1 MIVLS
6 MKSIRIDRDIVE
18 YLSSKAI
25 APNESIS
32 SILRRELGQVTVD
45 IDDDVYSMLT
55 SRAVELGE
63 SASQILRRELGL
75 DAAPP
80 AGPTV
85 VEFHIPP
92 GTGHGPWN
100 NLAHAVTAHVG
111 DVLRIVNDDTVPHR
125 LHTDGAPFPHPTAD
139 IPPSQSADYVL
150 QAPFQP
156 GDGHVLYDHDSGPAA
171 SFSLVVLAA

>member
-1 MIVLS
+1 MIVLP

-25 APNESIS
+25 APNESLS
-32 SILRRELGQVTVD
+32 SILRRELGQVTVE
-45 IDDDVYSMLT
+45 IDDDVYSILT
-55 SRAVELGE
+55 SRAAEVGE
-63 SASQILRRELGL
+63 STSQILRRELGL

-80 AGPTV
+80 AGPNV

-92 GTGHGPWN
+92 GTDHGPWN
-100 NLAHAVTAHVG
+100 TPAQAVAAHVG

-125 LHTDGAPFPHPTAD
+125 LHTDGAPFAHPTAD
-139 IPPSQSADYVL
+139 IPPSQSADYIL
-150 QAPFQP
+150 QAPVQP

-171 SFSLVVLAA
+171 SFSLVVLPA

>member
-1 MIVLS
+1 MIVMS

-25 APNESIS
+25 AADESLS
-32 SILRRELGQVTVD
+32 SILRRELGQVTVE
-45 IDDDVYSMLT
+45 IDDDVYAVLT

-80 AGPTV
+80 VGPNV
-85 VEFHIPP
+85 VEFHIPH
-92 GTGHGPWN
+92 GTGGGPWN
-100 NLAHAVTAHVG
+100 TAAQPVTAHVG
-111 DVLRIVNDDTVPHR
+111 DVLRVVNDDTVPHR
-125 LHTDGAPFPHPTAD
+125 LHTDGTPFPHPTAD
-139 IPPSQSADYVL
+139 IPPSQAADYIL
-150 QAPFQP
+150 KTPLQP
-156 GDGHVLYDHDSGPAA
+156 GNGHVLYDHDSGPAA